1 MIEKS
6 HFKAAQE
13 FYMGT
18 NKGSLLDT
26 KGDVRRI
33 LETKQVEECFKEQQ
47 KIQSA
52 IDKTDVLSVT
62 MAKAKVKK

>member
-47 KIQSA
+47 KI
-52 IDKTDVLSVT
+52 
-62 MAKAKVKK
+62 